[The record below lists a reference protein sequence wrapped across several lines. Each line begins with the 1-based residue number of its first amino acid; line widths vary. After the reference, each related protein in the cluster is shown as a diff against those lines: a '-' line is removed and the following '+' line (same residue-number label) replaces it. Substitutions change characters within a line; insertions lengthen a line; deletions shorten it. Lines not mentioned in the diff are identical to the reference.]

1 MISPYR
7 HFSVAAYGVFKPES
21 FHIMKTIL
29 VPTDFSAN
37 ANTAVQYAA
46 HLAAQIKSSIILF
59 HSVPVQVAVAE
70 VPAWYEPEQGL
81 LEYYE
86 FKLAKEAKQLR
97 LENGYRF
104 EVEVVC
110 RKGSLSQN
118 LNDLIQEKEVD
129 LVVMG
134 FKGASSWLD
143 KLIGTVTSSFIKET
157 VCPVLIVPS
166 QVTPALP
173 WRVAYA
179 ADFEH
184 KEQVFLNQLLSVTAP
199 LKAQVFIV
207 HVQTKEQVDLAV
219 EDQALEDISQAFPGN
234 DFAFAEIRQQDVAAG
249 LEAFVAENRMDV
261 LALASRERSFLED
274 LFHTSITDRLAIHP
288 SVPLLVIPEHPYR
301 LSNNFQSHQEATLT

>member
-1 MISPYR
+1 
-7 HFSVAAYGVFKPES
+7 
-21 FHIMKTIL
+21 MKTIL

-37 ANTAVQYAA
+37 AKTAVQYAA
-46 HLAAQIKSSIILF
+46 GLAAQLKSKIILF

-86 FKLAKEAKQLR
+86 YKMDKEARQLR
-97 LENGYRF
+97 IDNGYRF

-118 LNDLIQEKEVD
+118 LHDLIPEKEVN

-143 KLIGTVTSSFIKET
+143 KLIGTVTSSFIKDT
-157 VCPVLIVPS
+157 VCPVLIVPG
-166 QVTPALP
+166 QVAPALP
-173 WRVAYA
+173 RRVAYA

-184 KEQVFLNQLLSVTAP
+184 QEQVFLRQLLEVTTP
-199 LKAQVFIV
+199 LQAQVSIV
-207 HVQTKEQVDLAV
+207 HVQTRPGVDLAV
-219 EDQALEDISQAFPGN
+219 EEQALADINQAFPGN
-234 DFAFAEIRQQDVAAG
+234 DFAFAEIRQEDVAAG

-261 LALASRERSFLED
+261 LALASRERGFLED
-274 LFHTSITDRLAIHP
+274 LFHTSITDRLVLHPAI
-288 SVPLLVIPEHPYR
+288 PLLVLPEHPYQ
-301 LSNNFQSHQEATLT
+301 LSANYHNHRQASLS